1 MTTSPG
7 SDVCG
12 LFCVKEGGASS
23 ACAAL
28 LVTSRLGTADRQ
40 LQPVGQHPAVLLA
53 DCSRVSAVAG
63 RRQDDRYRIIGI
75 GAHCDPPAH
84 VSTLLNPPG
93 FRTVPPT
100 TVKAW
105 SRQRPVAHI
114 DLLTEP
120 QLEGEGVLSVG
131 GIRPRTQSAGQWKLL
146 TTAQSPQPYCDFF
159 LPRTAVYRRRQA
171 NATTMT
177 TAKTATAPIRAI
189 NPSGGPSS
197 GSGAGGAVAVA
208 VGVGMGSVIGP
219 RVGCSTTGS
228 RVGSTW
234 TTPQY
239 PA

>member
-63 RRQDDRYRIIGI
+63 
-75 GAHCDPPAH
+75 
-84 VSTLLNPPG
+84 
-93 FRTVPPT
+93 
-100 TVKAW
+100 
-105 SRQRPVAHI
+105 
-114 DLLTEP
+114 
-120 QLEGEGVLSVG
+120 
-131 GIRPRTQSAGQWKLL
+131 
-146 TTAQSPQPYCDFF
+146 
-159 LPRTAVYRRRQA
+159 RRQA